1 MSKLYLLAFMPM
13 ALLSAQTVIAE
24 TIKNDPPALEQKNS
38 MPNAT
43 YVDKYVGPQIVVKR
57 DSVDVTQGYDKKP
70 KSDTNKTTSPALK
83 KDKGRIK
90 PIEDSK

>member
-1 MSKLYLLAFMPM
+1 MPM

-57 DSVDVTQGYDKKP
+57 DSVKVTQGYDKKS
-70 KSDTNKTTSPALK
+70 KNDANKTTSPALK
-83 KDKGRIK
+83 RHKGSIK
-90 PIEDSK
+90 PVEDSK